1 MLKYLV
7 SLLCFSA
14 AAQAFNVA
22 DTSAQARQSFWPNG
36 AMELILDSHFPS

>member
-22 DTSAQARQSFWPNG
+22 ETTAQARQSFWPKRRQSG
-36 AMELILDSHFPS
+36 SEFILR